1 MVEQRKTTSIKI
13 DPELWKKAKIYC
25 IENNIDLSLLIEKL
39 IKEELIGSKKIW
51 DKK

>member
-25 IENNIDLSLLIEKL
+25 IENNIDLSQLIEKL
-39 IKEELIGSKKIW
+39 IKEEFNHNRK
-51 DKK
+51 